1 MGIKVNV
8 KGGSFDRTRIY
19 LKRLSNNNAAIMS
32 ILTKYGEKGVRQLK
46 EATPKKTGTTAE
58 SWTYRIDKRSDG
70 YDLQFINTNV
80 NNGVNIAV
88 ILQYGHGTNYGGYV
102 QGIDYINPVIEPIF
116 KEIDE
121 AIKQELR
128 A

>member
-8 KGGSFDRTRIY
+8 KGGSFDRTRLY

-46 EATPKKTGTTAE
+46 EVTPKKTGTTAE